1 MRALVVASLGL
12 VVAGALVGR
21 ARVEP
26 GRSRLLQLGASRGW
40 RVPERPRTK
49 LTASLREAAVDLE
62 PEASVELVAAATAAA
77 TVLALVVAAPLAPLA
92 LVSVPCSALVG
103 LRLARH
109 RRARRTEAALP
120 DALERVGAEL
130 RGGDTVSDAVA
141 TLAESDGPLG
151 DDLAQVRSR
160 TDLGSALPESLEAW
174 TAESDL
180 HGVRATAGALAV
192 ASTLGGRAADAVEG
206 LAASLRERLAVTA
219 EARSLGTQARLSA
232 LVVGAAPL
240 GYLLV
245 SALVDPQSVLV
256 LTGTA
261 VGRMCLVGGLALE
274 GLAALWMRRLVRVD
288 V

>member
-1 MRALVVASLGL
+1 MKALLVASLGF
-12 VVAGALVGR
+12 VVAGVLVGR

-26 GRSRLLQLGASRGW
+26 GRSRLRELGASGGW
-40 RVPERPRTK
+40 QVPEPLRTR
-49 LTASLREAAVDLE
+49 LSARLRAATFDLE
-62 PEASVELVAAATAAA
+62 PEAAVELTAGATAAA
-77 TVLALVVAAPLAPLA
+77 TVLTLVVAVPLSPLVF
-92 LVSVPCSALVG
+92 VSVPCAALIA

-109 RRARRTEAALP
+109 RRGRRTEAALP
-120 DALERVGAEL
+120 DALERVSAEL
-130 RGGDTVSDAVA
+130 RGGGTVADAVA
-141 TLAESDGPLG
+141 TVAESDGPLG
-151 DDLAQVRSR
+151 DDLARVRSR

-180 HGVRATAGALAV
+180 HGVRAAAGALAV

-232 LVVGAAPL
+232 LVVGGAPL

-261 VGRMCLVGGLALE
+261 VGRMCLVGGLVLE
-274 GLAALWMRRLVRVD
+274 GLAALWMRRLVRVE